1 MSEQSTSA
9 SRARRRRADA
19 DRSRTAILNAAARLL
34 GEQPDASIEDIAKA
48 AALTR
53 PTVYAHYA
61 GREELISA
69 VIDHVTDEVVAAM
82 DAIGIPDDQPAEV
95 ALVRLLDA
103 SWRAADRYPL
113 LRQAQPARLQKA
125 HDLHRPIHDRLSRVI
140 QRGRHTGEFGSQLPM
155 DWLLA
160 AIVALAHAAAEEV
173 AAQRMTAED
182 ARAALSDSALRILRP
197 T

>member
-19 DRSRTAILNAAARLL
+19 DRSRTAILNAAAQVL
-34 GEQPDASIEDIAKA
+34 GEQPDASLEDIAKA

-53 PTVYAHYA
+53 QTVYAHYA
-61 GREELISA
+61 SREELISA
-69 VIDHVTDEVVAAM
+69 VIDHVTEEVVAAM
-82 DAIGIPDDQPAEV
+82 DAIGIPDDQPAEG

-113 LRQAQPARLQKA
+113 LRRAQPARPQKA
-125 HDLHRPIHDRLSRVI
+125 HDLHRPIFDRLSRVI
-140 QRGRHTGEFGSQLPM
+140 RRGQHTGEFGSQLPLH
-155 DWLLA
+155 WLLA

-182 ARAALSDSALRILRP
+182 ARAVLSDSALRILRP